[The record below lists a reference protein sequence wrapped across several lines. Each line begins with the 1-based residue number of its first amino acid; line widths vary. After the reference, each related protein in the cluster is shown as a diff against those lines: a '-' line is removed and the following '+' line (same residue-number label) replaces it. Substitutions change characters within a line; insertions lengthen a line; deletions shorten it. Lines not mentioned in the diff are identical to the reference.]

1 MMSNNKRSVEEVER
15 PEMDDTYAIN
25 VAKSE
30 YREGFTTCDVDRI
43 LRVFADE
50 FTDMSDSRPSRYAAD
65 APAKLTAYLEELFHS
80 YQARLNVIVIRIVL
94 LGDAAYDYGWHE
106 LTLTPKSG
114 GEPVFRRTRYLE
126 FWRKDSAGAWRIT
139 TFMDNPDLP
148 DTV

>member
-30 YREGFTTCDVDRI
+30 YREGFTTGDVDRI

-50 FTDMSDSRPSRYAAD
+50 FTDMSDGRPSRYAAD
-65 APAKLTAYLEELFHS
+65 APAQFRKYLEELFQA
-80 YQARLNVIVIRIVL
+80 YQAHLNVIIIQIVV
-94 LGDAAYDYGWHE
+94 LGDVAYDYGWHE

-126 FWRKDSAGAWRIT
+126 LWGKDPTGGDGQIS
-139 TFMDNPDLP
+139 N
-148 DTV
+148 

>member
-1 MMSNNKRSVEEVER
+1 MYGRLGKVER
-15 PEMDDTYAIN
+15 REMDDTYAIN

-30 YREGFTTCDVDRI
+30 YREGFTTGDVDRI

-65 APAKLTAYLEELFHS
+65 APIKLRTYLEEVFRI
-80 YQARLNVIVIRIVL
+80 YQARLNVIVIQIVV
-94 LGDAAYDYGWHE
+94 LGDVAYDYGWHE

-114 GEPVFRRTRYLE
+114 GEPIFKRTRYLE
-126 FWRKDSAGAWRIT
+126 LWGKDATGAWRIT
-139 TFMDNPDLP
+139 RFMDNADIP